1 MTLLPVRVSQGAG
14 ASQRGV
20 ALARDLGRH
29 GERPAL
35 IGEAGATSYA
45 ELAGLVDAA
54 ADRHAARAAEPL
66 LLAVRPRLEDV
77 VTYLAC
83 LAVGRPVLLTDPA
96 RSTDELEARFGPR
109 PGAPAPHPDL
119 ALLMSTSGSTGS
131 PRLVRLSARAVQANA
146 EAIADYLGL
155 TPDDV
160 GVTALPLHYC
170 YGLSVLHSHLAVGA
184 AVVLTETSVVDPCFW
199 AAVDRHGVTS
209 VAGVP
214 HSFEMLEVSGAAD
227 RLGAG
232 QHPSVRV
239 LTQAGGRMAPST
251 VRSWA
256 ERGERGGFDL
266 VVMYGQTEATARMA
280 YLPPHL
286 AAERPDCVGVPVPGG
301 DLRLE
306 PVAGQ
311 PEGVGE
317 LVYSGPNV
325 MMGYAETR
333 EDLARGHDLTELRTG
348 DLGRQDADGLWRV
361 VGRRSRFAKVLGLR
375 VDLDRVESGLAAE
388 GVDALV
394 VDAGDRVAVGVVH
407 ARVSDGARVSAD
419 GGGLADPVGRG
430 TATPADREGLADLVA
445 RTARLAG
452 IPAAAVTVVPL
463 QERPLL
469 ASGKPDRQRVAALAR
484 RPERCAT
491 AGASCAARASSPCAA
506 DVLSAVLGRP
516 VTPRDSFAS
525 LGGDSLSYVE
535 ASVRLEQLLGG
546 LPDDWHLRPVGT
558 LVAAP
563 TRRAPRGW
571 QAVETG
577 VLLRALAIVA
587 IVGTHGNLLDLTG
600 GAHLLLVLMGFNL
613 GRFALGSPQRRERV
627 KALVRSAARVAVPS
641 VLWIGGVTLLTG
653 QYPWATALLVNQ
665 LVGPRSWAEPAWH
678 FWFIEAFVL
687 CVLGL
692 ALLAA
697 VPAVHRLDRRHPFW
711 FPLVLSLVGLLTRYE
726 VVVLRGGDVIHRAEV
741 VLWLVALGWAAAR
754 ATTTTHRAVVSAL
767 LVLTVPG
774 FFTDPVRDLVV
785 LAAALALVWVRRTWV
800 PVALVPLVSAL
811 AAASLWI
818 YLTHWQV
825 YPHLEVDHPLL
836 ATLAS
841 LLVGILVHRLVSHL
855 SALTRR
861 VFGADPSHLRG

>member
-1 MTLLPVRVSQGAG
+1 MTLLPLRPGTD
-14 ASQRGV
+14 ASAPARRGV

-29 GERPAL
+29 GDRAAL
-35 IGEAGATSYA
+35 VAEGRTTSYA
-45 ELAGLVDAA
+45 GLARLVAA
-54 ADRHAARAAEPL
+54 ASDRHAARVAEPL
-66 LLAVRPRLEDV
+66 VLPVRARLEDV

-96 RSTDELEARFGPR
+96 RDAGDLEARFGAR
-109 PGAPAPHPDL
+109 AGSPAPHPDL

-131 PRLVRLSARAVQANA
+131 PRLVRLAARAVQANA
-146 EAIADYLGL
+146 DAIADYLGL
-155 TPDDV
+155 TSRDV
-160 GVTALPLHYC
+160 GITALPLHYC

-199 AAVDRHGVTS
+199 TAVDRHGVTG

-214 HSFEMLEVSGAAD
+214 HSFEMLEASGAAE
-227 RLGAG
+227 RLAARE
-232 QHPSVRV
+232 HPSVRV
-239 LTQAGGRMAPST
+239 LTQAGGRMAPET

-256 ERGERGGFDL
+256 GRGRRGGFEL

-280 YLPPHL
+280 YLPAHL
-286 AAERPDCVGVPVPGG
+286 AADRPDCVGVPVPGG
-301 DLRLE
+301 DLRLD
-306 PVAGQ
+306 PVEGA

-317 LVYSGPNV
+317 LVYTGPNV

-361 VGRRSRFAKVLGLR
+361 VGRHSRFAKVLGLR
-375 VDLDRVESGLAAE
+375 VDLDRVEAGLAAQ
-388 GVDALV
+388 GVEALV
-394 VDAGDRVAVGVVH
+394 VDGGDRVVVGALRDV
-407 ARVSDGARVSAD
+407 AESDA
-419 GGGLADPVGRG
+419 GLVGR
-430 TATPADREGLADLVA
+430 AAE
-445 RTARLAG
+445 LAG
-452 IPAAAVTVVPL
+452 LPGAAVSVVPL
-463 QERPLL
+463 QEWPVLS
-469 ASGKPDRQRVAALAR
+469 SGKPDRQHVLALSR
-484 RPERCAT
+484 RAVT
-491 AGASCAARASSPCAA
+491 SSGSSSQLLDVEQSLSRPA
-506 DVLSAVLGRP
+506 DVLASVLGRP
-516 VTPRDSFAS
+516 VGLEDSFAS

-535 ASVRLEQLLGG
+535 ASVRLERLLGR

-558 LVAAP
+558 LTAVGGD
-563 TRRAPRGW
+563 RVPRGW
-571 QAVETG
+571 RAIETG

-613 GRFALGSPQRRERV
+613 GRFALGSPQRRDRV
-627 KALVRSAARVAVPS
+627 RALVRSAARVAVPS

-653 QYPWATALLVNQ
+653 QYPWATALLVNS

-687 CVLGL
+687 CALGL
-692 ALLAA
+692 AVLAA

-711 FPLVLSLVGLLTRYE
+711 FPVVLALVGLLTRYE

-741 VLWLVALGWAAAR
+741 VWWLVALGWATAR

-767 LVLTVPG
+767 LLLTVPG
-774 FFTDPVRDLVV
+774 FFTDPARDAVV
-785 LAAALALVWVRRTWV
+785 LLGALALVWVRRTWV
-800 PVALVPLVSAL
+800 PTALVPILSAL

-841 LLVGILVHRLVSHL
+841 LLVGVLVHRLVSRAATL
-855 SALTRR
+855 TRPLLRGDSALLSR
-861 VFGADPSHLRG
+861 

>member
-1 MTLLPVRVSQGAG
+1 MTLVPVHATARAG
-14 ASQRGV
+14 ASARGV
-20 ALARDLGRH
+20 ALARDLARH

-35 IGEAGATSYA
+35 VVAGEAGATSYA
-45 ELAGLVDAA
+45 ELARLVEAA
-54 ADRHAARAAEPL
+54 GDRHATRVAEPL
-66 LLAVRPRLEDV
+66 LLAVRPHLEDV

-131 PRLVRLSARAVQANA
+131 PRLVRLSAGAVQANA

-155 TPDDV
+155 SPGDV

-214 HSFEMLEVSGAAD
+214 HSFEMLEVSGAAA
-227 RLGAG
+227 RLAAG

-239 LTQAGGRMAPST
+239 LTQAGGRMAPAT

-375 VDLDRVESGLAAE
+375 VDLDQVESGLAAE
-388 GVDALV
+388 GVEI
-394 VDAGDRVAVGVVH
+394 
-407 ARVSDGARVSAD
+407 
-419 GGGLADPVGRG
+419 GR
-430 TATPADREGLADLVA
+430 
-445 RTARLAG
+445 
-452 IPAAAVTVVPL
+452 
-463 QERPLL
+463 
-469 ASGKPDRQRVAALAR
+469 
-484 RPERCAT
+484 
-491 AGASCAARASSPCAA
+491 
-506 DVLSAVLGRP
+506 
-516 VTPRDSFAS
+516 
-525 LGGDSLSYVE
+525 
-535 ASVRLEQLLGG
+535 
-546 LPDDWHLRPVGT
+546 
-558 LVAAP
+558 
-563 TRRAPRGW
+563 
-571 QAVETG
+571 
-577 VLLRALAIVA
+577 
-587 IVGTHGNLLDLTG
+587 
-600 GAHLLLVLMGFNL
+600 AHV
-613 GRFALGSPQRRERV
+613 
-627 KALVRSAARVAVPS
+627 
-641 VLWIGGVTLLTG
+641 
-653 QYPWATALLVNQ
+653 
-665 LVGPRSWAEPAWH
+665 
-678 FWFIEAFVL
+678 
-687 CVLGL
+687 
-692 ALLAA
+692 
-697 VPAVHRLDRRHPFW
+697 
-711 FPLVLSLVGLLTRYE
+711 
-726 VVVLRGGDVIHRAEV
+726 
-741 VLWLVALGWAAAR
+741 
-754 ATTTTHRAVVSAL
+754 
-767 LVLTVPG
+767 
-774 FFTDPVRDLVV
+774 
-785 LAAALALVWVRRTWV
+785 
-800 PVALVPLVSAL
+800 
-811 AAASLWI
+811 
-818 YLTHWQV
+818 
-825 YPHLEVDHPLL
+825 
-836 ATLAS
+836 
-841 LLVGILVHRLVSHL
+841 
-855 SALTRR
+855 
-861 VFGADPSHLRG
+861 

>member
-1 MTLLPVRVSQGAG
+1 
-14 ASQRGV
+14 
-20 ALARDLGRH
+20 
-29 GERPAL
+29 
-35 IGEAGATSYA
+35 
-45 ELAGLVDAA
+45 
-54 ADRHAARAAEPL
+54 
-66 LLAVRPRLEDV
+66 
-77 VTYLAC
+77 
-83 LAVGRPVLLTDPA
+83 
-96 RSTDELEARFGPR
+96 
-109 PGAPAPHPDL
+109 
-119 ALLMSTSGSTGS
+119 
-131 PRLVRLSARAVQANA
+131 
-146 EAIADYLGL
+146 
-155 TPDDV
+155 
-160 GVTALPLHYC
+160 
-170 YGLSVLHSHLAVGA
+170 
-184 AVVLTETSVVDPCFW
+184 
-199 AAVDRHGVTS
+199 
-209 VAGVP
+209 
-214 HSFEMLEVSGAAD
+214 
-227 RLGAG
+227 
-232 QHPSVRV
+232 
-239 LTQAGGRMAPST
+239 
-251 VRSWA
+251 
-256 ERGERGGFDL
+256 
-266 VVMYGQTEATARMA
+266 
-280 YLPPHL
+280 
-286 AAERPDCVGVPVPGG
+286 
-301 DLRLE
+301 
-306 PVAGQ
+306 VAGQ

-394 VDAGDRVAVGVVH
+394 VDAGDRVAVGVVR
-407 ARVSDGARVSAD
+407 ASVPASAPAGAPAPAD
-419 GGGLADPVGRG
+419 GADPVGR
-430 TATPADREGLADLVA
+430 AASTPADREGLADLVA

-563 TRRAPRGW
+563 ARRAPRGW

-613 GRFALGSPQRRERV
+613 GRFALGSPLRRERV
-627 KALVRSAARVAVPS
+627 KALVRSVARVAVPS

-665 LVGPRSWAEPAWH
+665 LVGPRSWTEPAWH

-692 ALLAA
+692 ALLVA

-711 FPLVLSLVGLLTRYE
+711 FPVVLALVGLLTRYE

-741 VLWLVALGWAAAR
+741 VWWLVALGWAAAR

-767 LVLTVPG
+767 LVLTVPD

-785 LAAALALVWVRRTWV
+785 LVAALALVWVRRTWV
-800 PVALVPLVSAL
+800 PAALVPLVSAL

-841 LLVGILVHRLVSHL
+841 LVVGVLVHRLVSHL

-861 VFGADPSHLRG
+861 IFGADPSRLRASSVASSASPDGPAAMRIDVGPRRGPHR